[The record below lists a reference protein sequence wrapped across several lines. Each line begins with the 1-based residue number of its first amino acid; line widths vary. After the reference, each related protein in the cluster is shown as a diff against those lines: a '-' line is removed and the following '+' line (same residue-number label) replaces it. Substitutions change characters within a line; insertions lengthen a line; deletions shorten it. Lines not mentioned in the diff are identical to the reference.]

1 MKCRVITHKSN
12 NFEIFD
18 GEKVFSVKARGKL
31 KRDGEILVGDF
42 VEIEE
47 RDGEKVILKVYDRVN
62 SLIRPS
68 VANVDVMVIVVACE
82 PKPDLFLVDK
92 MLVNCK
98 RMGIECII
106 CLNKT
111 DVDDTLYE
119 DLKSQYEGEVTA
131 VISTS
136 AVLMDCKRL
145 LPYLNG
151 KLVCFA
157 GQSGVGKSTLSN
169 GIYGSKMRQEG
180 KVSEKIGRGKNTTTS
195 ASIIITS
202 EGFWIIDTPG
212 FSMLDVFEEDY
223 NALAGYYDEY
233 VALADDCKFHPC
245 THTTEP
251 NCAVKKAVE
260 EGRINRERYERYL
273 KIFEERKQASK
284 YAGRK

>member
-18 GEKVFSVKARGKL
+18 GEKIFVVKARGKL

-47 RDGEKVILKVYDRVN
+47 RDGEKVILKVYERVN

-68 VANVDVMVIVVACE
+68 VANVDIMVIVIAPE

-98 RMGIECII
+98 KMGIECII
-106 CLNKT
+106 CLNKIDIDGT
-111 DVDDTLYE
+111 MLDE
-119 DLKSQYEGEVTA
+119 IKAQYEGEVTA

-136 AVLMDCKRL
+136 AALMDCKQL
-145 LPYLNG
+145 LPYLSG

-169 GIYGSKMRQEG
+169 GIYGEKLRQEG
-180 KVSEKIGRGKNTTTS
+180 RVSEKIGRGKNTTTS
-195 ASIIITS
+195 ASIIITN

-212 FSMLDVFEEDY
+212 FSMLDVFEEDHY
-223 NALAGYYDEY
+223 SLAGYYDEY

-251 NCAVKKAVE
+251 QCAVKKAVE
-260 EGRINRERYERYL
+260 EGRLNRERYERYL
-273 KIFEERKQASK
+273 KIFEERKLASK